1 MSTYSP
7 NDFLSPSFVIRREQ
21 IELLRQVEMVR
32 AAYALFTDLRPL
44 APSKIPLWGAWE
56 SETYELTVVAKAF
69 VYEAA
74 TLRQLVVDV
83 ARRYPQFARDAAEG
97 LEAFDGAFPR
107 LVLLRNSQAH
117 LDERLNHSSRG
128 RPLGAR
134 ISPPH
139 VVGLTIQATA
149 EDGGH
154 SSISIGPEQIEAS
167 EQLLATMFRSISG
180 AAT

>member
-1 MSTYSP
+1 MSNYSSRK
-7 NDFLSPSFVIRREQ
+7 FLSPSLIIRREQ

-32 AAYALFTDLRPL
+32 AAYELFTGVRPL
-44 APSKIPLWGAWE
+44 APSKIPLWEDWE
-56 SETYELTVVAKAF
+56 PETYKLTVVAKAF

-83 ARRYPQFARDAAEG
+83 ARRYPQFSRDAAEG
-97 LEAFDGAFPR
+97 LEAFDRAFPR

-128 RPLGAR
+128 RPLGAS

-139 VVGLTIQATA
+139 VVDTTIQGTTENGEHGAIT
-149 EDGGH
+149 
-154 SSISIGPEQIEAS
+154 IGPEQIDAS
-167 EQLLATMFRSISG
+167 EQLIATMFRSI
-180 AAT
+180 APQ